1 MIESRRLTYSRAASP
16 DGRSAAESSVDTA
29 LVVIGGEAIQ
39 LATQVE
45 TVPEEGLIEILA
57 PKGSDKT
64 LYKRVRAG
72 YEGTDLS
79 SWMSSTRKFARQ
91 R

>member
-1 MIESRRLTYSRAASP
+1 LTYSRAASP

-29 LVVIGGEAIQ
+29 PVVIGGEAIQ

-45 TVPEEGLIEILA
+45 TVPEEGVIEILA
-57 PKGSDKT
+57 SKGSDKT

-72 YEGTDLS
+72 HEGDGLEFLDVEHS
-79 SWMSSTRKFARQ
+79 QIRAPAMKPE
-91 R
+91 